1 MKLISS
7 RHVLVWKIATFPCFI
22 LHMLRQYF
30 ENQVALIRKTFN
42 KVNRMRNSHGEN
54 CLASITK
61 ISQAAQSSGFV
72 SCSTVVAAAAILNV

>member
-7 RHVLVWKIATFPCFI
+7 RHVLVWKIATLTCFI
-22 LHMLRQYF
+22 LHMLQYF
-30 ENQVALIRKTFN
+30 ENQVARIRKTFN
-42 KVNRMRNSHGEN
+42 NVSRMRNSHGEN